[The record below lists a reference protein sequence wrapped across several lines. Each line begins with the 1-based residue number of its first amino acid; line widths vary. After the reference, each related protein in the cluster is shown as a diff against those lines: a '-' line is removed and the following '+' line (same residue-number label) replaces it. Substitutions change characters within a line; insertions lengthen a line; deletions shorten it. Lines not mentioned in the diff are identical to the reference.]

1 MAEQTTPT
9 EYERIAQLGPVCICN
24 NLRRAARLVTN
35 YYDKLFE
42 PTGLRVSQVTILA
55 VLCRAG
61 TQTINE
67 MAEILELDRTTLS
80 RNLKPLARQDLLTI
94 APGADQR
101 TRVVSLTPEGE
112 AVLLKALPIWEQ
124 AQADM
129 VTGIGEANAD
139 LLLAQ
144 LAEAAALVQST

>member
-1 MAEQTTPT
+1 
-9 EYERIAQLGPVCICN
+9 
-24 NLRRAARLVTN
+24 
-35 YYDKLFE
+35 
-42 PTGLRVSQVTILA
+42 VSQVTILA